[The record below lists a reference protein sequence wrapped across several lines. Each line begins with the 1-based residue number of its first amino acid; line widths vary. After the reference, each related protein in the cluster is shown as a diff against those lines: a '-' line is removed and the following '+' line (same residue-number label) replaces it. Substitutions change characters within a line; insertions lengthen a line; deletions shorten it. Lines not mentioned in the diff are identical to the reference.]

1 MRSISSKVKE
11 REELVGVLT
20 RLRSEGKRVVF
31 TNGCFDLLHL
41 GHVTYLE
48 EARRFGD
55 VLVVGVNTDE
65 SVRRIKGPGRPVVP
79 LRQRMAVLAALEA
92 VDYVVPF
99 EEDTP
104 YDLIKSLRPHVL
116 VKGGDWRPEEVV
128 GRDLVE
134 EVRIVP
140 YLEGFSTTGLIEK
153 IREGLSRL

>member
-1 MRSISSKVKE
+1 MRSLSSKIKG
-11 REELVGVLT
+11 REELMGVLA

-48 EARRFGD
+48 EARGLGD
-55 VLVVGVNTDE
+55 LLVVGVNTDE
-65 SVRRIKGPGRPVVP
+65 SVRRIKGPGRPIVP
-79 LRQRMAVLAALEA
+79 LEQRLAVLAALEA

-99 EEDTP
+99 GEDTP
-104 YDLIKSLRPHVL
+104 YELIKALRPHVL

-140 YLEGFSTTGLIEK
+140 YREGFSTTGLIEK
-153 IREGLSRL
+153 VKKG

>member
-1 MRSISSKVKE
+1 MRSISSKIKE

-55 VLVVGVNTDE
+55 VLVVGVNADE

-79 LRQRMAVLAALEA
+79 LRQRVAVLAALEA

>member
-1 MRSISSKVKE
+1 MRSLSSKIKG
-11 REELVGVLT
+11 REELMGVLA

-48 EARRFGD
+48 EARRLGD
-55 VLVVGVNTDE
+55 LLVVGVNTDE
-65 SVRRIKGPGRPVVP
+65 SVRRIKGPGRPIVP
-79 LRQRMAVLAALEA
+79 LEQRLAVLAALEA

-99 EEDTP
+99 GEDTP
-104 YDLIKSLRPHVL
+104 YELIKALRPHVL
-116 VKGGDWRPEEVV
+116 VKGGDWRPEKVV

-140 YLEGFSTTGLIEK
+140 YREGFSTTGLIEK
-153 IREGLSRL
+153 VKKG

>member
-1 MRSISSKVKE
+1 M
-11 REELVGVLT
+11 GVLA

-48 EARRFGD
+48 EARGLGD
-55 VLVVGVNTDE
+55 LLVVGVNTDE
-65 SVRRIKGPGRPVVP
+65 SVRRIKGPGRPIVP
-79 LRQRMAVLAALEA
+79 LEQRMAVLAALEA

-99 EEDTP
+99 GEDTP
-104 YDLIKSLRPHVL
+104 YELLKALRPHVL
-116 VKGGDWRPEEVV
+116 VKGGDWRTEEVV

-140 YLEGFSTTGLIEK
+140 YREGFSTTGLIEK
-153 IREGLSRL
+153 VKKG

>member
-1 MRSISSKVKE
+1 MRSLSSKIKG
-11 REELVGVLT
+11 REELMGVLA
-20 RLRSEGKRVVF
+20 RLRSEGKRVVL

-48 EARRFGD
+48 EARGLGD
-55 VLVVGVNTDE
+55 LLVVGVNTDE
-65 SVRRIKGPGRPVVP
+65 SVRRIKGPGRPIVP
-79 LRQRMAVLAALEA
+79 LEQRMAVLAALEA

-99 EEDTP
+99 GEDTP
-104 YDLIKSLRPHVL
+104 YELIKALRPHVL

-140 YLEGFSTTGLIEK
+140 YREGFSTTGLIEK
-153 IREGLSRL
+153 IKKG

>member
-1 MRSISSKVKE
+1 MRSLSSKIKG
-11 REELVGVLT
+11 REELMGVLA

-48 EARRFGD
+48 EARRLGD
-55 VLVVGVNTDE
+55 LLVVGVNTDE
-65 SVRRIKGPGRPVVP
+65 SVRRIKGPGRPIVP
-79 LRQRMAVLAALEA
+79 LEQRLAVLAALEA

-99 EEDTP
+99 GEDTP
-104 YDLIKSLRPHVL
+104 YELIKALRPHVL

-140 YLEGFSTTGLIEK
+140 YREGFSTTGLIEK
-153 IREGLSRL
+153 VKKG

>member
-1 MRSISSKVKE
+1 MRSLSSKIKG
-11 REELVGVLT
+11 REELMGVLA

-48 EARRFGD
+48 EARGLGD
-55 VLVVGVNTDE
+55 LLVVGVNTDE
-65 SVRRIKGPGRPVVP
+65 SVRRIKGPGRPIVP
-79 LRQRMAVLAALEA
+79 LEQRMAVLAALEA

-99 EEDTP
+99 GEDTP
-104 YDLIKSLRPHVL
+104 YELIKALRPHVL
-116 VKGGDWRPEEVV
+116 VKGGDWRTEEVV

-140 YLEGFSTTGLIEK
+140 YREGFSTTGLIEK
-153 IREGLSRL
+153 VKKG

>member
-1 MRSISSKVKE
+1 M
-11 REELVGVLT
+11 GVLA

-48 EARRFGD
+48 EARRLGD
-55 VLVVGVNTDE
+55 LLVVGVNTDE
-65 SVRRIKGPGRPVVP
+65 SVRRIKGPGRPIVP
-79 LRQRMAVLAALEA
+79 LEQRLAVLAALEA

-99 EEDTP
+99 GEDTP
-104 YDLIKSLRPHVL
+104 YELIKALRPHVL

-140 YLEGFSTTGLIEK
+140 YREGFSTTGLIEK
-153 IREGLSRL
+153 VKKG